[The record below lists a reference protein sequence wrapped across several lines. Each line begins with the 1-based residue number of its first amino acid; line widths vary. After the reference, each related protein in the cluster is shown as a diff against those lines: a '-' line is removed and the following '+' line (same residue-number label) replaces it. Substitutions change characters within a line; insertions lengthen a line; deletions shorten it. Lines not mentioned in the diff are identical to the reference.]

1 MGLRRWLGWV
11 ASAPTAELSA
21 SEPSAVFSVDL
32 VTPVDDYIQGQ
43 QVDLNLEAPVT
54 REKALT
60 VDAVIRGR
68 NLLCSFAALPMVT
81 RDAKGKVIESK
92 LLNQIDPNTPNVI
105 TIAGTVDDLIFEGY
119 AWWRATDWDA
129 SGFPISCE
137 KLDARTVTMT
147 PPADRA
153 KGLRTLP
160 SEQKLPLGTVWVEG
174 VQTPI
179 RDALGRPIMIR
190 FDSPN
195 PGLLKSGARSIR
207 RLLLLETAG
216 ARYADNPRPQDYFT
230 PEDGADTLGDT
241 EIEEVLT
248 AWKLARKKRTTAY
261 VPAAMKYNTVDA
273 PTPVELQ
280 IIEQQRKA
288 EIGIANR
295 MGLDPEDLGISTTTR
310 TYQNG
315 VDRRQDR
322 VNDVYAPYMEAI
334 TQRLSMNDISRRG
347 HVVVFDLNNYLK
359 PDPKT
364 RWENHKT
371 AVEIG
376 AMSIAEVRDVE
387 DLDPNPELERQAR
400 QKAAQPVVTAPDEL
414 ARRRT
419 SVSAS
424 RPGSV
429 AFSRGDEDDE
439 TSATLTFAVDDET
452 RAEFSTD
459 LEQRTITGLMLPWN
473 KASRD
478 SRSYSLWRFK
488 KDSLSWSD
496 PSRVKLNL
504 DHKRTDVVAYAQKI
518 WSTPKGLMATFKV
531 TRAAVGDEALILA
544 EDKVKDGF
552 SVEVDFPGGAA
563 GWALNEDGDDLV
575 RDVHS
580 GQLTGCALT
589 AAPSFDDAR
598 LTSVRASRNRE
609 DGPMPEE
616 KKPSEGGTLTLS
628 ADASAEF
635 GRVVSAALDAAG
647 EKNAE
652 QMTAFTDAVQA
663 LVDAQQKPGEVNP
676 AGARF
681 QVNEA
686 PTYRF
691 DGSRGEFDFSTDI
704 IAGAKNNDAE
714 AMARVQSFMKND
726 FAKARAEFAV
736 TTSNVAS
743 LNPSINRPDM
753 YVDQLQ
759 YPTPLWNAI
768 RKGTISDNTPFVLP
782 KFNTS
787 SGLVADH
794 VQGTEPTPGALTT
807 TSQTITPTAVSGKVE
822 VTREAWDQGGNPQ
835 LSTILWRQMVRAYD
849 EALEQGAATLFAG
862 ITPGGTVTLTAGGA
876 DAALAAEVKSA
887 LAALHF
893 IRGGFRFQDFEL
905 ESGLYRALAEAV
917 DDTGRPLFPVIGAQN
932 ADGQMGNLFGALSLA
947 GLAGRPAWALA
958 YTAGAANKSY
968 LFNREDVH
976 GWASAPQRLDFEY
989 RVAFVDVAIWG
1000 YKAFACTRPDGVR
1013 AFVYDETA

>member
-1 MGLRRWLGWV
+1 MGFLRWLGWV
-11 ASAPTAELSA
+11 ASAPIAELA
-21 SEPSAVFSVDL
+21 DSEPSAIFSVEL
-32 VTPVDDYIQGQ
+32 ATPVDDYIQAQ
-43 QVDLNLEAPVT
+43 QVDSSLEAPVT

-68 NLLCSFAALPMVT
+68 NLLCSFAALPLVT
-81 RDAKGKVIESK
+81 RDARGKVIESK
-92 LLNQIDPNTPNVI
+92 LLNQIDPNMANVI

-119 AWWRATDWDA
+119 AWWRCTAWDS
-129 SGFPISCE
+129 SGFPISAE

-147 PPADRA
+147 PPSDHA

-160 SEQKLPLGTVWVEG
+160 SEQKLPVGTVWVEG
-174 VQTPI
+174 VPTPI
-179 RDALGRPIMIR
+179 RDGNRPIMIR

-207 RLLLLETAG
+207 RLLLLESAG

-230 PEDGADTLGDT
+230 PEDGADSLSDP

-248 AWKLARKKRTTAY
+248 AWKLARKKRSTAY
-261 VPAAMKYNTVDA
+261 VPAAMKYNTVDV

-322 VNDVYAPYMEAI
+322 VNDVYSPYMEAI
-334 TQRLSMNDISRRG
+334 TQRLGMNDVSRRG
-347 HVVVFDLNNYLK
+347 HTVGFELNNYLK
-359 PDPKT
+359 PDPAT
-364 RWENHKT
+364 RWANHKI

-376 AMSIAEVRDVE
+376 AMDIAEVRDVE
-387 DLDPNPELERQAR
+387 GLDPNPELERKAK

-414 ARRRT
+414 AQRRT
-419 SVSAS
+419 SAAAS
-424 RPGSV
+424 RPAGA
-429 AFSRGDEDDE
+429 AFSKQDDADEHV
-439 TSATLTFAVDDET
+439 SLTFAVDDDT

-459 LEQRTITGLMLPWN
+459 LEARTITGLMLPWN

-488 KDSLSWSD
+488 KDSLNWTE

-504 DHKRTDVVAYAQKI
+504 DHKRTDAVAYAQKI

-563 GWALNEDGDDLV
+563 SWALVEDGDDLV
-575 RDVHS
+575 RDVHN

-598 LTSVRASRNRE
+598 LTSVRASRDRE
-609 DGPMPEE
+609 DGPMQPEDN
-616 KKPSEGGTLTLS
+616 KSGGVGTLNLS
-628 ADASAEF
+628 TEASAAF
-635 GRVVSAALDAAG
+635 AQVVSTALTEQG

-652 QMTAFTDAVQA
+652 QLAAFTDAVQA
-663 LVDAQQKPGEVNP
+663 LVDAQQTPGVVNP
-676 AGARF
+676 PGTARF
-681 QVNEA
+681 EVNEA

-714 AMARVQSFMKND
+714 AMARVQNFMKNE

-743 LNPSINRPDM
+743 LNPNINRPDM

-807 TSQTITPTAVSGKVE
+807 TSQTITPSAVSGKVE

-849 EALEQGAATLFAG
+849 EALEQGAAALFAG
-862 ITPGGTVTLTAGGA
+862 VTPGGTVTLTAGGA
-876 DAALAAEVKSA
+876 DAALAAEVKAA

-893 IRGGFRFQDFEL
+893 IRGGFRFQDFVL

-932 ADGQMGNLFGALSLA
+932 ADGQMGNLFGSLSLA

-958 YTAGAANKSY
+958 YTAAAPNKSY

-1000 YKAFACTRPDGVR
+1000 YKAFACTRTDGVR
-1013 AFVYDETA
+1013 AFVYDETP